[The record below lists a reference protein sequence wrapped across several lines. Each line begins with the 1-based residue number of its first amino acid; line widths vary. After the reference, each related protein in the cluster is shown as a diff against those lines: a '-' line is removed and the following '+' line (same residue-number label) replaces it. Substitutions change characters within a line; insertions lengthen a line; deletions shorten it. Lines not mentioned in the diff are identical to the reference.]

1 MTSVFIDTLQSFLN
15 LGRTESE
22 LVTSCIILIVAL
34 VTGWIVYSIFKRY
47 LVHWAK
53 DTETKID
60 DEILRNIRAPIIL
73 LALLFGLHYALQP
86 LSFLDPYSV
95 TLSQLFSI
103 AQILVATFIITR
115 VLSILIAWYGERAK
129 NQKRMSE
136 HLLSILKQAIRA
148 LVYVFALFAILAVF
162 EVDLSGLV
170 VGLGVGGIAIALALQ
185 NILGDAFSAF
195 LIYFDRPFEIG
206 DFIVVNGYSG
216 TVKKIGIRSTRVKLL
231 QGEELVISNRELT
244 TTAIRNF
251 KKLSKRR
258 VVMKLGVA
266 ANTSV
271 EKLKKIPSL
280 LEGIIGKMKLAEFD
294 RVHLYELGD
303 FSFLY
308 EIVYYLKSPDYAKYM
323 DVQQNI
329 LLGII
334 EGFEKEKIVMP
345 FPTQTIILNEE
356 KPADE

>member
-1 MTSVFIDTLQSFLN
+1 
-15 LGRTESE
+15 
-22 LVTSCIILIVAL
+22 
-34 VTGWIVYSIFKRY
+34 
-47 LVHWAK
+47 
-53 DTETKID
+53 
-60 DEILRNIRAPIIL
+60 
-73 LALLFGLHYALQP
+73 LHYALQP
-86 LSFLDPYSV
+86 LSFLSPYSV

-115 VLSILIAWYGERAK
+115 VLTVLIAWYGERAK
-129 NQKRMSE
+129 NEKRMSE

-162 EVDLSGLV
+162 DVDLSGLV

-195 LIYFDRPFEIG
+195 LIYFDRPFEVG

-251 KKLSKRR
+251 KKLRKRR
-258 VVMKLGVA
+258 VVMKLGVS

-271 EKLKKIPSL
+271 EKLKIIPSL
-280 LEGIIGKMKLAEFD
+280 IEDIVRKVKFAEFD
-294 RVHLYELGD
+294 RVHLNELGN

-308 EIVYYLKSPDYAKYM
+308 EIVYYIKSSDYAKYM
-323 DVQQNI
+323 DAQQNI

-334 EGFEKEKIVMP
+334 ERFEKEKIVMP
-345 FPTQTIILNEE
+345 FPTQTIIVNEE
-356 KPADE
+356 KQVD

>member
-1 MTSVFIDTLQSFLN
+1 MTSVFIEMLQDFLN
-15 LGRTESE
+15 LGKTESE
-22 LVTSCIILIVAL
+22 VVTSGIILISAL
-34 VTGWIVYSIFKRY
+34 VIGWVVYTIFKRY

-53 DTETKID
+53 ETETKID
-60 DEILRNIRAPIIL
+60 DEILRNIKAPIIL

-86 LSFLDPYSV
+86 ISFLSPYSV

-103 AQILVATFIITR
+103 AQILVATFIVSR
-115 VLSILIAWYGERAK
+115 VLSILITWYGERTK

-162 EVDLSGLV
+162 EVDLSGIV

-195 LIYFDRPFEIG
+195 LIYFDKPFEIG

-231 QGEELVISNRELT
+231 LGEELVISNRELT

-251 KKLSKRR
+251 KKLRKRR
-258 VVMKLGVA
+258 VVIKLGVD
-266 ANTSV
+266 ANTPV

-280 LEGIIGKMKLAEFD
+280 IEGIVRKLKLAEFD
-294 RVHLYELGD
+294 RVHLYEFGD

-308 EIVYYLKSPDYAKYM
+308 EIVYYIKSPDYVKYM

-356 KPADE
+356 KPTS